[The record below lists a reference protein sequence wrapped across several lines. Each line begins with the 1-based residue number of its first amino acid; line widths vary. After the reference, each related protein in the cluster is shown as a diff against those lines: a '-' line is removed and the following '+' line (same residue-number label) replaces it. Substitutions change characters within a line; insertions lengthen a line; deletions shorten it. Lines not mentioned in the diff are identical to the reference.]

1 MSRQPKRPHS
11 RRAGAVISDALAAR
25 LVACVRVPELSAAQR
40 DLLRERVLRRIGAVA
55 PPGTFTIRAAESQW
69 RRLSEL
75 VEIRV
80 VRREAATG
88 RQTVMFRLHPGAVV
102 VAHGHTQEEECLVLE
117 GEIEIGDHTLYRGDL
132 HIARPGARHAPITTR
147 TGALLWVTSEIPPA
161 HFSPT

>member
-1 MSRQPKRPHS
+1 MSRKFPVRRPVLPS
-11 RRAGAVISDALAAR
+11 IPDALAAE
-25 LVACVRVPELSAAQR
+25 LAASVRPIELGAEQR
-40 DLLRERVLRRIGAVA
+40 QALRERVLRRVGSAA

-69 RRLSEL
+69 QRVSAL
-75 VEIRV
+75 VEIRI

-88 RQTVMFRLHPGAVV
+88 RQTVMFRLQPGAVV

-117 GEIEIGDHTLYRGDL
+117 GQIEIGEHVLRKGDL

-147 TGALLWVTSEIPPA
+147 TGAVLWVNSEIPPA